1 MHPASAPTAQPTLTS
16 TRKVAVATLI
26 GTSIEWYDFFV
37 YGSAAALVFNKLF
50 FPTANPLT
58 GTLLALATFG
68 VGFVARPI
76 GGVVFAHF
84 GDKIGRKSMLV
95 LSVMLMGGGTVA
107 VGLLPTYET
116 IGIAAPIILVVLRFV
131 QGIGLGGEWG
141 AAAVMAVE
149 YAPPNRRGFFG
160 SFPQVGVPAGLL
172 TANLALLLMSGVL
185 SEEQFLSWGW
195 RVPFLASI
203 VLVVVGLVIR
213 LRVQES
219 PVFTQAQSEGRIKRQ
234 PVLEV
239 LRTQPGNVLRAAGLR
254 FAENSTFYIHTTFVL
269 TYGTVTLGLKR
280 SDLLLAVIVS
290 SVIGLASIPF
300 YGWACDRFG
309 RRRTVLWGS
318 FVLLV
323 MSWPYFW
330 ALDTRSLPLII
341 LATVV
346 AVNVGNSAVYAPQP
360 AYFSELFEPEVRYSG
375 ASIGAQGASVFAGGL
390 APLIATALLSA
401 TGSYNLIALYM
412 AAMVLITIVT
422 AFVSPDPYGDS
433 LRRKDLSTS
442 RGSGPLPRSGPA
454 DCRQAGLASSESC
467 CASSSSSSRSSHSSS
482 GAAARAARTPTAES
496 TAARSRS
503 RAAATPRSP
512 CSASK
517 PGWWACRTGPR
528 SWSSRARP
536 SPCRSAAKR
545 RRVGSPSVWSR

>member
-1 MHPASAPTAQPTLTS
+1 VGTGGQAIDSAHRRVIFASSL
-16 TRKVAVATLI
+16 
-26 GTSIEWYDFFV
+26 GTVFEWYDFYL
-37 YGSAAALVFNKLF
+37 YGSLVTIITKKFFSGMNDTTAFLFALLAFAAGFFVRPFGALVFGRL
-50 FPTANPLT
+50 
-58 GTLLALATFG
+58 
-68 VGFVARPI
+68 
-76 GGVVFAHF
+76 
-84 GDKIGRKSMLV
+84 GDLVGRKHTFLITIVIMGASTALV
-95 LSVMLMGGGTVA
+95 GC
-107 VGLLPTYET
+107 LPTYET
-116 IGIAAPIILVVLRFV
+116 IGVAAPIILVVLRFV

-149 YAPPNRRGFFG
+149 YAPPHRRGFFG

-172 TANLALLLMSGVL
+172 TANLALLLMSAVL
-185 SEEQFLSWGW
+185 SEEAFLSWGW

-219 PVFTQAQSEGRIKRQ
+219 PVFTQAKSEGRIKRQ

-269 TYGTVTLGLKR
+269 TYGTVTLGLRR

-290 SVIGLASIPF
+290 SVIGLVSIPF

-309 RRRTVLWGS
+309 RKRTVLWGS

-330 ALDTRSLPLII
+330 ALDTRSLPVII

-422 AFVSPDPYGDS
+422 AFVSPDPYADS
-433 LRRKDLSTS
+433 LRRK
-442 RGSGPLPRSGPA
+442 
-454 DCRQAGLASSESC
+454 E
-467 CASSSSSSRSSHSSS
+467 
-482 GAAARAARTPTAES
+482 
-496 TAARSRS
+496 
-503 RAAATPRSP
+503 AAT
-512 CSASK
+512 
-517 PGWWACRTGPR
+517 
-528 SWSSRARP
+528 
-536 SPCRSAAKR
+536 
-545 RRVGSPSVWSR
+545 